1 MGDPSQ
7 KSSGRKPPQT
17 RKGGGGR
24 KSRGTDGASPVAS
37 RWTGG
42 HGANR
47 TEPVR
52 ATSKSEAIRAIA
64 RDMVSKG
71 QPPRPKEIIAALRKK
86 GIIVLSSQVTTALRD
101 TEFALRQF
109 RVDWERPPVVFP
121 EPALALSLVSIDD
134 VSKAKKFVAD
144 LGGIEKAKAALVALV
159 QFGGESKTI
168 SGSSSNAGEGVS
180 SESSSNDRN
189 PEDDATEGSE
199 M

>member
-1 MGDPSQ
+1 MGDPA
-7 KSSGRKPPQT
+7 KKVSGRQYPQM

-24 KSRGTDGASPVAS
+24 KSRGTDGAIPVAS
-37 RWTGG
+37 KGTGD
-42 HGANR
+42 HRANR

-71 QPPRPKEIIAALRKK
+71 QPPRPKEIIASLRKK

>member
-1 MGDPSQ
+1 MSMGDPSQ

-37 RWTGG
+37 RWTGD

-86 GIIVLSSQVTTALRD
+86 GITVLSSQVTTALRD

-109 RVDWERPPVVFP
+109 RVDWEHPPVLFP

-134 VSKAKKFVAD
+134 VFKAKKFVAD

-159 QFGGESKTI
+159 QFGGEAKTGPRPV
-168 SGSSSNAGEGVS
+168 SDVGEIVS
-180 SESSSNDRN
+180 LEEPDRS
-189 PEDDATEGSE
+189 PPDDTEGSE